1 MKSEYRSAKKRRI
14 ANERKDQM
22 KSDISDDNNSNDSS
36 NLRSDT
42 IMTPKFYEIKEG
54 ENLTESNSNKLG
66 FVQNSK

>member
-14 ANERKDQM
+14 ANERNDQT
-22 KSDISDDNNSNDSS
+22 KSNINDDNSSDDSS

-42 IMTPKFYEIKEG
+42 IITPKFYEIKEG
-54 ENLTESNSNKLG
+54 ENLTESNSNQLG